1 MSLIW
6 IVGGFV
12 AATLVA
18 LALLWLAYGAVGERY
33 LKMRMQGPF
42 VPLEDEGHPQRKPTD
57 LHRPSNRCTG
67 D

>member
-6 IVGGFV
+6 IIGGFV

-42 VPLEDEGHPQRKPTD
+42 VPLEDEGA
-57 LHRPSNRCTG
+57 PSKKA